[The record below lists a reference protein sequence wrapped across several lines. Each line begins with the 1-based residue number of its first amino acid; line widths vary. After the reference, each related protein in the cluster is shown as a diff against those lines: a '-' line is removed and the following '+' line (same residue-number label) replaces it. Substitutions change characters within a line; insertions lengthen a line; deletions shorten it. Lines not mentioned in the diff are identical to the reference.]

1 MHTDHEKE
9 FKEKML
15 KNLEAQRFYAL
26 QSNNQE
32 RLKVLDVQIKA
43 IREMIEEQYG
53 NPNRM

>member
-1 MHTDHEKE
+1 MHDHEKE

-15 KNLEAQRFYAL
+15 KNLQAERFLAI

-43 IREMIEEQYG
+43 IREIIEEKYG
-53 NPNRM
+53 SGR

>member
-15 KNLEAQRFYAL
+15 KNLKAERFLAIS
-26 QSNNQE
+26 SNNKD

-43 IREMIEEQYG
+43 IREMIEEKYG
-53 NPNRM
+53 EPR

>member
-53 NPNRM
+53 PGR